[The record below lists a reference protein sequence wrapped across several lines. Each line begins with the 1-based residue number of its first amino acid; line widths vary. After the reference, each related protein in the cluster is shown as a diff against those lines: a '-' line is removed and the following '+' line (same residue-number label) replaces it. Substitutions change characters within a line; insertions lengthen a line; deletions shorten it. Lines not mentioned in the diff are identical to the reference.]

1 MLLCTNLCEF
11 HNCVTQTIYLNKI
24 QIFNISYSLMEND
37 KKIFFFSTD
46 ETMFHNLFYFKF
58 YAVLENNI

>member
-37 KKIFFFSTD
+37 KRFFSFQQTKPCFIIRF
-46 ETMFHNLFYFKF
+46 TSNFSL
-58 YAVLENNI
+58 I